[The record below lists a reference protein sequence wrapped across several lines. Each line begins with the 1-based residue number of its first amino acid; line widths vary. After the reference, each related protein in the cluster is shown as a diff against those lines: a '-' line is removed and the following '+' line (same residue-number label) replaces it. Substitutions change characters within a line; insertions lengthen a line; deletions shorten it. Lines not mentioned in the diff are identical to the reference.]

1 MISVE
6 TGQCADYLLVAQ
18 RNNSLSRKERQWVL
32 GFICAVSSCIAL
44 AFAAFGAWPVLPFAG
59 IEMAVLYGAFRYID
73 WHAGDYESL
82 EINGDRVRIEFREGR
97 AVRQVEFN
105 RHWAQVVMG
114 EGSGRGRLALR
125 SHGREVEFG
134 CHLTNEERER
144 VAQELRQQLKKV
156 A

>member
-1 MISVE
+1 
-6 TGQCADYLLVAQ
+6 
-18 RNNSLSRKERQWVL
+18 
-32 GFICAVSSCIAL
+32 
-44 AFAAFGAWPVLPFAG
+44 
-59 IEMAVLYGAFRYID
+59 
-73 WHAGDYESL
+73 
-82 EINGDRVRIEFREGR
+82 
-97 AVRQVEFN
+97 
-105 RHWAQVVMG
+105 MG